1 MGENKNNDCGG
12 AIGQR
17 TTTLR
22 NDGSHND
29 DDDDDGDTAAA
40 PLDILHIASLCLA
53 VVVELYTLSHDATRW
68 VRRPSLPLP
77 AAAITTHVTTDPRA
91 VSFALHETTP
101 PDTSAPT
108 SPTTPTS
115 SSPPFL
121 AAPTAPG
128 AASAPSR
135 PTSITPTTTSSS
147 TPTPPLPVPIPQS
160 SSSARHA
167 APRHDEHHA
176 PHHHN
181 LPYHLGHSRSASHS
195 APSTSHSGSS
205 SAGGAK
211 RSIWSRFVSRL
222 NRAAD
227 EGSIAQ
233 LVQLGYGRHEA
244 ARALSDAAGDP
255 RRARDLLA
263 HERHRLVLAHHER
276 DARRVYPECNLCRD
290 DDRRRRSAER
300 AARASADADVS

>member
-1 MGENKNNDCGG
+1 MV
-12 AIGQR
+12 A
-17 TTTLR
+17 
-22 NDGSHND
+22 
-29 DDDDDGDTAAA
+29 
-40 PLDILHIASLCLA
+40 
-53 VVVELYTLSHDATRW
+53 
-68 VRRPSLPLP
+68 
-77 AAAITTHVTTDPRA
+77 
-91 VSFALHETTP
+91 FALHETPPETP
-101 PDTSAPT
+101 SAPT

-135 PTSITPTTTSSS
+135 PTSITPTTASSS
-147 TPTPPLPVPIPQS
+147 TPPPPLPVPPIEPS
-160 SSSARHA
+160 SRRHA
-167 APRHDEHHA
+167 APRHDD
-176 PHHHN
+176 HHHSAPSH
-181 LPYHLGHSRSASHS
+181 LPYLLGHSRAPSHS

-205 SAGGAK
+205 SGAGGPK
-211 RSIWSRFVSRL
+211 RSMWSRFVSRL

-276 DARRVYPECNLCRD
+276 DARRVYPECSLCRD